1 MKVTPKHDLSW
12 FIKWTASFFIM
23 TGIILRSADTQGLY
37 KELDLVLSL
46 IGTLGWATVGYL
58 WHDRALI
65 MLNGALATLLLTG
78 IFKELFACSDCMIPL

>member
-58 WHDRALI
+58 WHDRALLL
-65 MLNGALATLLLTG
+65 LNGAASITLASGLAKAL
-78 IFKELFACSDCMIPL
+78 I

>member
-1 MKVTPKHDLSW
+1 MKITPKHDLSW

-58 WHDRALI
+58 WHDRALLL
-65 MLNGALATLLLTG
+65 LNGAASITLASGLAKAL
-78 IFKELFACSDCMIPL
+78 I

>member
-58 WHDRALI
+58 WHDRALLL
-65 MLNGALATLLLTG
+65 LNGAASITLATGLAKAL
-78 IFKELFACSDCMIPL
+78 I